1 MYPSLERFK
10 ELKKGFNR
18 ITFYKETDGD
28 MDTPVSILLRLL
40 SSGNAILLESAKENK
55 LYSRFSFLAFGI
67 KERLVLKADGL
78 YGNGG
83 PIGDIS
89 YLKDILSK
97 NSAPPSDLFGD
108 FTGGYIG
115 YFNFEF
121 VERCGILRAPL
132 RKGNDV
138 AGILYLVEMFCVY
151 DNYTNRLYIAISKGV
166 DGGVPAE
173 EEYDDIRRELD
184 DTERWMKCLPAGDV
198 PVPEDPVVVR
208 KIPRD
213 GFTNKVKRIKEM
225 IGEGEAIQIVLSDFM
240 EVDNIDPFAFYRNLR
255 KINPSP
261 YMYFIKDGNSC
272 IVGSSPEVHIKI
284 RNRVAT
290 LRPIAGTMPRD
301 RSAGIEDIIAALKN
315 DEKEKAEHL
324 MLVDLARNDLGR
336 ICKTGSV
343 EVESFMEPEVY
354 SHVIH
359 LVSQVRGQLTDETDV
374 IEAVEQTFPAGTVSG
389 APKTRAIE
397 IIDELEEEMRGPY
410 AGCTGYIGFNGN
422 VDMAITIRTAV
433 FTGQKARLRAG
444 AGIVYDSVPEREYE
458 EVMNKLKALIRSGGI
473 DDSIDR

>member
-1 MYPSLERFK
+1 MYPSFERFR

-18 ITFYKETDGD
+18 VTVYKETDGD

-40 SSGNAILLESAKENK
+40 GTGNAILLESAKENK
-55 LYSRFSFLAFGI
+55 VYSRFSFLAFDI
-67 KERLVLKADGL
+67 RERLVLKGDGL
-78 YGNGG
+78 HGNGKQVK
-83 PIGDIS
+83 DIS
-89 YLKDILSK
+89 YLKDVLSK
-97 NSAPPSDLFGD
+97 NTAPPSDLFGD

-132 RKGNDV
+132 RKRNDV
-138 AGILYLVEMFCVY
+138 AGVLYLVERFCVY

-166 DGGVPAE
+166 DDSVPAE
-173 EEYDDIRRELD
+173 EEYDSIQRDLD
-184 DTERWMKCLPAGDV
+184 DAEQWMKCLPAGDV
-198 PVPEDPVVVR
+198 PVSEAPVVVR
-208 KIPRD
+208 KIPKD
-213 GFTNKVKRIKEM
+213 DFTGKVKRIKEM
-225 IGEGEAIQIVLSDFM
+225 IGDGEAIQIVLSDFM
-240 EVDNIDPFAFYRNLR
+240 EVDNIDPFAFYRTLR

-261 YMYFIKDGNSC
+261 YMYFIKDGDSS

-301 RSAGIEDIIAALKN
+301 GFAETEDIIKALKN

-343 EVESFMEPEVY
+343 EVESFMEPEIY

-359 LVSQVRGQLTDETDV
+359 LVSQVKGLLTDGTDV
-374 IEAVEQTFPAGTVSG
+374 IDAVGQTFPAGTVSG